1 MLRTIEIERPGVVF
15 IIENVYWEN
24 PILWDTCPTKQNF
37 VQPQES
43 EWFSTGNQVLKF
55 KQTHTSVYIFN
66 LFL

>member
-1 MLRTIEIERPGVVF
+1 MLRTIEIESPGVVF

-43 EWFSTGNQVLKF
+43 E
-55 KQTHTSVYIFN
+55 
-66 LFL
+66 